1 MKVME
6 RCVKVMMGWCEK
18 VKGGGEGCVRM
29 VCEGDRMFNLHIIGR
44 LLENRRKT

>member
-18 VKGGGEGCVRM
+18 VKGGGGLGGGVKGGGEWCVKGMGCLI
-29 VCEGDRMFNLHIIGR
+29 CIL
-44 LLENRRKT
+44 

>member
-18 VKGGGEGCVRM
+18 VKGGGWGGEVKGGGGEGCV
-29 VCEGDRMFNLHIIGR
+29 
-44 LLENRRKT
+44 

>member
-18 VKGGGEGCVRM
+18 VKGGGLWGWGGGVKG
-29 VCEGDRMFNLHIIGR
+29 VCEWCVKGIGC
-44 LLENRRKT
+44 LICIL

>member
-18 VKGGGEGCVRM
+18 VKGGGVVGGVEG
-29 VCEGDRMFNLHIIGR
+29 VCEWCVKGIGC
-44 LLENRRKT
+44 LICIL

>member
-18 VKGGGEGCVRM
+18 VKGGGCG
-29 VCEGDRMFNLHIIGR
+29 GGGGG
-44 LLENRRKT
+44 

>member
-18 VKGGGEGCVRM
+18 VKGGGGGVKGVYEWCVKGIGCLI
-29 VCEGDRMFNLHIIGR
+29 CIL
-44 LLENRRKT
+44 

>member
-18 VKGGGEGCVRM
+18 VKGGGVWGGGEG
-29 VCEGDRMFNLHIIGR
+29 GGG
-44 LLENRRKT
+44 

>member
-18 VKGGGEGCVRM
+18 VKGGGCGGEVKGGGVKG
-29 VCEGDRMFNLHIIGR
+29 VCEWCVKGIGC
-44 LLENRRKT
+44 LICIL